1 MTRTNTI
8 LSLVLA
14 MLAAAA
20 VAAAPAA
27 ADGYRSADS
36 IVATAGGQSAS
47 VTSDPGSAKQL
58 FAGSTADR
66 LRSEVTAASGYR
78 SADAIVAV
86 GGPSQSTGP
95 AGAQRYADAFARPG
109 GSQLHPA
116 SSSPVRTVEVRGSD
130 GFHWLDALIG
140 ALVAAGLLLIMFA
153 AAGTITRNRRAAAE
167 SSA

>member
-1 MTRTNTI
+1 MTRTI
-8 LSLVLA
+8 LTLILA
-14 MLAAAA
+14 MLAAA
-20 VAAAPAA
+20 VAAASATA

-36 IVATAGGQSAS
+36 IVATAGGQSAT

-66 LRSEVTAASGYR
+66 PRSEVTAASGYR

-86 GGPSQSTGP
+86 GGPPQSTAP
-95 AGAQRYADAFARPG
+95 VGAQRYADAFARPG

-116 SSSPVRTVEVRGSD
+116 SSSPVRIVEVRGGD

-153 AAGTITRNRRAAAE
+153 AAGTITRNRRAAPA